1 MPSLFVGAIFLCIF
15 LKSFKISI
23 DFIPYIRYNN
33 KCKGGEVVSN
43 RRNKKTDSHKDKMP
57 GLTTVLAIL
66 EIVNTILEIFEKVC
80 K

>member
-1 MPSLFVGAIFLCIF
+1 VDVA
-15 LKSFKISI
+15 
-23 DFIPYIRYNN
+23 
-33 KCKGGEVVSN
+33 SN
-43 RRNKKTDSHKDKMP
+43 RRNKKTDSHKDKML

>member
-1 MPSLFVGAIFLCIF
+1 MLDV
-15 LKSFKISI
+15 
-23 DFIPYIRYNN
+23 IPCVRYND

-43 RRNKKTDSHKDKMP
+43 RRNKKTDSHKDKML
-57 GLTTVLAIL
+57 GLATVLAIL